1 MYYTY
6 IYIYHTYVYIYI
18 IYIYRI
24 YIDIIYIY
32 IYISCLYI
40 YMYACYIYIDIDVKY
55 PLQINDIQPSHQ
67 RSRQRSFSVIKAC
80 GLSVARLQTAL
91 RMDPLKA
98 HGTRGAWG
106 DFSREASTCLER
118 AWNVL

>member
-1 MYYTY
+1 MFLY
-6 IYIYHTYVYIYI
+6 IYI
-18 IYIYRI
+18 
-24 YIDIIYIY
+24 
-32 IYISCLYI
+32 CML
-40 YMYACYIYIDIDVKY
+40 AIYIDIDVKY
-55 PLQINDIQPSHQ
+55 PLKINDIQPSHQ